1 MQTQT
6 HPSPQHQSLTE
17 MLPDAI
23 LVRIGISV
31 AELCGLGDF
40 RSLSL
45 TSKHFYG
52 LLMDSKE
59 TVTISEII
67 RIRTIEEEES
77 SNNKI
82 WLPSYSLR
90 PLRLRTLQQLALY
103 ESLKK
108 LNLLSENRLCTSPN
122 LQRDNRVHF
131 MYPDLEICRKQENDR
146 IVSCN
151 ILIHAI
157 RNLLEIHPNLHVIL
171 DSHCGTRTP
180 ARSAWLYSHVRG
192 RVVQE
197 ALLAGVNPV
206 VADQAIRKNHHHPT
220 RKNPKSKTDLLLLQK
235 RISMRAWGTMVS
247 KIVSGFEEHPY
258 QSLAQEGKGWVEIY
272 FRIDD
277 PETEFPLVLPPR
289 PRYYNKV
296 AQEYHKQQQNL
307 TILAQQQ
314 RSKNRHYSGAAIPC
328 FSFCGI
334 G

>member
-1 MQTQT
+1 MQ
-6 HPSPQHQSLTE
+6 SPQHSLTE

-23 LVRIGISV
+23 LVRIGTSV
-31 AELCGLGDF
+31 AELCGLEDF
-40 RSLSL
+40 LSLSL

-59 TVTISEII
+59 TISEVI
-67 RIRTIEEEES
+67 RVKTIKGEES
-77 SNNKI
+77 SANKI

-90 PLRLRTLQQLALY
+90 PLRLRTLKQLALY

-122 LQRDNRVHF
+122 LQRDKRVHF
-131 MYPDLEICRKQENDR
+131 IYPDLEICRLEICRNDEHDQ
-146 IVSCN
+146 IINCN

-157 RNLLEIHPNLHVIL
+157 RNLLETHPNLHVIL

-180 ARSAWLYSHVRG
+180 AKSAWLYSHVRG

-197 ALLAGVNPV
+197 ALMTAVNPV
-206 VADQAIRKNHHHPT
+206 VADQAIRKNLPT
-220 RKNPKSKTDLLLLQK
+220 RKKNKREKDLHK

-247 KIVSGFEEHPY
+247 KIVSGCEEHPY
-258 QSLAQEGKGWVEIY
+258 QFIAQEGKGWIEIY

-277 PETEFPLVLPPR
+277 PETAFPLVLPPR
-289 PRYYNKV
+289 PSYYNKV
-296 AQEYHKQQQNL
+296 AQEYHKHQQSL
-307 TILAQQQ
+307 KLLAQQQ
-314 RSKNRHYSGAAIPC
+314 TSKNRYPGGTAIPC